1 MSPED
6 KHFPKSP
13 PMTSTGSKGKAP
25 VVERSSSSSAEL
37 DSETIGTRLSPIQP
51 ETTSQPF
58 SPGSFFMDTAASFSG
73 SPPLVDLEA
82 FSTINPSPVFAETA
96 RTVSVN
102 STGGGGDSESVSVPQ
117 PLGCL
122 QDNPIPPFLSKTF
135 DLVDDPA
142 LDPIISWGPT
152 GESFVV
158 WDPVDFGRLVLP
170 RNFKHNNFSSFVR
183 QLNTYGFRKI
193 DTDRWEF
200 ANESFQRG
208 KRHLLKNI
216 QRRKS
221 PHSHQIG
228 IYVGPSTE
236 AGRPALEG
244 EIERLRKDKSMMMQE
259 VAELQQQQ
267 WGTFHHME
275 SVNQKLQSAE
285 QRQNQMV
292 SFVAKLLQNPAFLA
306 RLQQKKEQ
314 REIGSP
320 RVKRK
325 FVKQHQHEMGKSE
338 SSMEEQLVKYQPDCR
353 QLIIPSA
360 APEVYPVPV
369 EQSEDYFSQG
379 MVTMIEPIGLGAE
392 SIPLPSDEGSSRL
405 GTEDLKG
412 NNFMSLQEEEVNPM
426 FFVSFAEEI
435 SKEKAFS
442 ELSPGIENII
452 KQEDIWSMGFDA
464 STTMPSSSSELW
476 GIPIN
481 YEVPELGV
489 TGGLSDIW
497 DLSSLQVAEG
507 SGIDQWTTDEPK
519 DDISEN
525 RDP

>member
-369 EQSEDYFSQG
+369 EQSEDYFSQ
-379 MVTMIEPIGLGAE
+379 
-392 SIPLPSDEGSSRL
+392 
-405 GTEDLKG
+405 
-412 NNFMSLQEEEVNPM
+412 
-426 FFVSFAEEI
+426 EEI